1 MAVPRLREC
10 CRQVE
15 ATGTAGTK
23 FTKPGNSL
31 VVEPFTVEGKTFAV
45 VRPIHDPSI
54 KGQRQI
60 LEWHGSPSLG
70 PCFHRRCFSFF
81 FHLASAALRA
91 TLLEILEEYLLLCFE
106 EEEESFTSSYCVA
119 AAPFHAAPADLF
131 IYYAFRWSCGEHEFV
146 TVTR

>member
-1 MAVPRLREC
+1 M
-10 CRQVE
+10 
-15 ATGTAGTK
+15 
-23 FTKPGNSL
+23 
-31 VVEPFTVEGKTFAV
+31 EGKTFAV
-45 VRPIHDPSI
+45 VGPIHDPSI

-60 LEWHGSPSLG
+60 LEWHGSPSL
-70 PCFHRRCFSFF
+70 PRALLSPKVLLLLLSLSER
-81 FHLASAALRA
+81 AALRA

-131 IYYAFRWSCGEHEFV
+131 IYYAFRWLCGEHEFV